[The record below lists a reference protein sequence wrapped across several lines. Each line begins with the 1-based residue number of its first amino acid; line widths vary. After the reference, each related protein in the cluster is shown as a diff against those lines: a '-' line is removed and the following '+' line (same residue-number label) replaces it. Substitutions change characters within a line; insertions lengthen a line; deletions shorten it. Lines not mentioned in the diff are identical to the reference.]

1 MSPLLRR
8 SLIAAAACLGAVGLT
23 WWLSRPG
30 DFVTVGG
37 ILLLYVIA
45 LSLGRR
51 LTALVAGAAGAVAAY
66 AMELWP
72 GRGGPAPQSGAALG
86 FFAAALAAVV
96 GSAVLW
102 RARARAADEV
112 VLGLERRYRRLV
124 DRNLAGVL
132 GLTLRGEVS
141 EANDTAAETLG
152 CNGRSGLL
160 GRNLEEFFAQPEG
173 WAALRARTLRERQV
187 PNLEIEFRRLDG
199 ARIWALC
206 QFSLAP
212 GRGGSAATIEGTVLD
227 ISERKQTEDILRVR
241 ERRFRALI
249 ENSADAIALLT
260 LKGEVIYAS
269 DSTER
274 VLGYTP
280 EQLQQVRL
288 AELIHPEDLEA
299 AGLLWRQAI
308 AHPGANVQA
317 QYRCRGADGQWRWI
331 EGTFCDL
338 TSTPGIRAVV
348 VNYRDVSE
356 RKGLEQ
362 QLRQS
367 QKLEAMG
374 RLAGGIAHDFN
385 NLLTVITGYSDI
397 ALLRLGPPAES
408 LRKPLEEIKRAGER
422 AAGLT
427 RQLLAFSREQ
437 ALAPQVLELN
447 RLVEGMEQML
457 RPLIGEAIRIRPR
470 LGGRRLLVRADAAQI
485 EQMLLNLAVNA
496 RDAMPEGG
504 DLTLTTGQVE
514 ILPGTGPDRPAPGRY
529 VLLCVAD
536 TGCGMTPE
544 VQARI
549 FEPFFTTKER
559 GKGTGLGL
567 AMVYGI
573 MRQSGG
579 HVEVKSAPG
588 QGSQFYLYFPVVAE
602 KEAPSTSLPA
612 AAAAPQAT
620 ILLAEDEDG
629 VRALV
634 RDTLTAAGFQVLVS
648 RDGREALQICA
659 EHPGRI
665 DLLLT
670 DVVMPNLDG
679 RRLAERLHALRPETK
694 ILFMSGF
701 ADPQLGDNR
710 ALGPL
715 LQKPFSPD
723 AVPRRVRELLGQNF

>member
-1 MSPLLRR
+1 MSPFARR
-8 SLIAAAACLGAVGLT
+8 VLVAAAAFLAGVGLT
-23 WWLSRPG
+23 WWLWRPG
-30 DFVTVGG
+30 HFVTVGG
-37 ILLLYVIA
+37 VLFLYVLA
-45 LSLGRR
+45 LSLGRQ
-51 LTALVAGAAGAVAAY
+51 LTAPLAGAVGVVAAY
-66 AMELWP
+66 AYALWP

-86 FFAAALAAVV
+86 FLAAALAGLVA
-96 GSAVLW
+96 ATALW
-102 RARARAADEV
+102 RARARAADAV
-112 VLGLERRYRRLV
+112 VLGLERRWRRLV

-132 GLTLRGEVS
+132 GLTLEGEVI
-141 EANDTAAETLG
+141 EANDAAAELLGRGRRAGLLG
-152 CNGRSGLL
+152 CNLAT
-160 GRNLEEFFAQPEG
+160 FCPDAEG
-173 WAALRARTLRERQV
+173 WPALRGRVQREHHV
-187 PNLEIEFRRLDG
+187 PNLELEFRRGDG
-199 ARIWALC
+199 TPIWALC
-206 QFSLAP
+206 QFSWAP
-212 GRGGSAATIEGTVLD
+212 GLGGAAATIEGTVMD
-227 ISERKQTEDILRVR
+227 ISERKQTEDILRAR
-241 ERRFRALI
+241 ERRFRTLI
-249 ENSADAIALLT
+249 ENSTDAIALLSAA
-260 LKGEVIYAS
+260 GEVIYAS

-274 VLGYTP
+274 VLGHSP
-280 EQLQQVRL
+280 EHMRQCRL
-288 AELIHPEDLEA
+288 RELIHPEDFEA
-299 AGLLWRQAI
+299 AALLWRQARD
-308 AHPGANVQA
+308 HPGTSVQA
-317 QYRCRGADGQWRWI
+317 QYRCRGGDGGWRWI

-338 TSTPGIRAVV
+338 TGTSGIRAIV

-397 ALLRLGPPAES
+397 ALLRLGQPDS

-437 ALAPQVLELN
+437 AVAPQVLDLN

-457 RPLIGEAIRIRPR
+457 RPLIGEPIRIRLR
-470 LGGRRLLVRADAAQI
+470 LAGGRVLVRADAAQI

-496 RDAMPEGG
+496 RDAMPSGG
-504 DLTLTTGQVE
+504 DLTLTTGQAE
-514 ILPGTGPDRPAPGRY
+514 LPPGLGPGRPAPGRY
-529 VLLCVAD
+529 ALLCVAD
-536 TGCGMTPE
+536 TGCGMAPE

-579 HVEVKSAPG
+579 YVEVKSEPG

-602 KEAPSTSLPA
+602 HEAPVREAPAGGA
-612 AAAAPQAT
+612 AATQAT
-620 ILLAEDEDG
+620 ILVAEDEDG

-634 RDTLTAAGFQVLVS
+634 RDTLTAHGFRVLES
-648 RDGREALQICA
+648 RDGREALQICSD
-659 EHPGRI
+659 HPGRI

-670 DVVMPNLDG
+670 DVVMPNMDG

-694 ILFMSGF
+694 ILFMSGY

-710 ALGPL
+710 SLGPL
-715 LQKPFSPD
+715 LQKPFAPD
-723 AVPRRVRELLGQNF
+723 AVPARVRELLGS